1 MKIRT
6 MAAAAAALSL
16 VAAPAVAEVSFDR
29 AAAPIQSE
37 DNLEGSNGVL
47 LGVAAVGLML
57 TGILIATDVIGGDD
71 EEGVSP

>member
-29 AAAPIQSE
+29 ASAPVEGE
-37 DNLEGSNGVL
+37 DGLEGSGGAILGVL
-47 LGVAAVGLML
+47 GIGLIVTGVLV
-57 TGILIATDVIGGDD
+57 ATDVIGGDD

>member
-29 AAAPIQSE
+29 ASAPIESE
-37 DNLEGSNGVL
+37 DELAGSGGAILGVL
-47 LGVAAVGLML
+47 GVGLII
-57 TGILIATDVIGGDD
+57 TGVLVATDVIGGDD